1 MTKSEKAYDGKFDMI
16 QTVAGVTQ
24 AEYPFVV
31 SDRPVPHL
39 MAGPAP
45 SLANI
50 PAPDPAVL
58 TILRASC
65 LRLLITLQNHIN
77 NWSVAESAQRR
88 DAGDM
93 LQCDNNNKRQPD
105 THDTDTEEDI
115 ELEDGD
121 SQCTQPKVCFMTI

>member
-16 QTVAGVTQ
+16 QTVAGVTP
-24 AEYPFVV
+24 EYPFVV
-31 SDRPVPHL
+31 SDRPVPRL

-45 SLANI
+45 VSLI
-50 PAPDPAVL
+50 SRHPAPDQAVL

-88 DAGDM
+88 DTRDM

-105 THDTDTEEDI
+105 THDTDSEEDI

-121 SQCTQPKVCFMTI
+121 RQCTQPKVY